1 MIFVVCFSCFVCC
14 VHGACRDAWLVR
26 PLQWSVNCQLVNSWR
41 TDARAVRPYILLPY
55 FVHFLLVKGHE
66 KANKGNSE
74 KPFVYWGY
82 ALFAR
87 AYVKTFKRQVR

>member
-1 MIFVVCFSCFVCC
+1 M
-14 VHGACRDAWLVR
+14 HGACR
-26 PLQWSVNCQLVNSWR
+26 
-41 TDARAVRPYILLPY
+41 DARAVRPYISLPY

-66 KANKGNSE
+66 YSNKGNSE

>member
-1 MIFVVCFSCFVCC
+1 M
-14 VHGACRDAWLVR
+14 
-26 PLQWSVNCQLVNSWR
+26 
-41 TDARAVRPYILLPY
+41 RPYILLPY

-66 KANKGNSE
+66 YANKGNSE

-82 ALFAR
+82 TLFAR

>member
-1 MIFVVCFSCFVCC
+1 MLL
-14 VHGACRDAWLVR
+14 ACR
-26 PLQWSVNCQLVNSWR
+26 N
-41 TDARAVRPYILLPY
+41 ARLVRPYISLSY

-66 KANKGNSE
+66 YSNKGNSE